1 MYETYPKNK
10 IFTSV
15 KNRSKALKIKIPT
28 MYSQKY
34 APAVYHPILKDDQQ
48 NGDPS
53 SYSIL
58 IVVLAVNGNRVTK
71 KITR

>member
-1 MYETYPKNK
+1 MYETYSKNK

-34 APAVYHPILKDDQQ
+34 VPAVYYPILTVDQQ
-48 NGDPS
+48 NGDSS

-58 IVVLAVNGNRVTK
+58 IVVLAVNGNRVTT